1 MAKTEFIQEDVYVGK
16 QILIDSDRL
25 VFNGRKDALFSST
38 DLLLFKTEGE
48 FHINTRKDTF
58 INTPKIYIGP
68 TIDGEDP
75 NIPAVKSDTLKQL
88 LSDLI
93 GSLKMFFTVSYPQT
107 SGLQGP
113 NPAINKGLSQS
124 IIRDLQKIESRLDD
138 IKSDKVF
145 IR

>member
-1 MAKTEFIQEDVYVGK
+1 MAKEFIQEDLYVGK

-25 VFNGRKDALFSST
+25 VLNGRDDTIFSSNN
-38 DLLLFKTEGE
+38 LFLFKTKGE
-48 FHINTRKDTF
+48 FHINANNDTF

-68 TIDGEDP
+68 MVDGQTP
-75 NIPAVKSDTLKQL
+75 NIPAVKSDTLKII

-93 GSLKMFFTVSYPQT
+93 GSLKTFFTIQYPQT

-113 NPAINKGLSQS
+113 NPEINKTLGLE
-124 IIRDLQKIESRLDD
+124 IINNLKKIEAKLDE

-145 IR
+145 IS